1 MLWCYSNYNTQ
12 YRVLCKVKGDF
23 MKTIAEIGNDRL
35 INVLVKDKNQSPS
48 KVINILKSEITEILT
63 SYTELDDEI
72 IIAMKTERGRI
83 SFEIKA
89 VANRIKDFGQIAE

>member
-1 MLWCYSNYNTQ
+1 
-12 YRVLCKVKGDF
+12 

-35 INVLVKDKNQSPS
+35 VNVLIRDKNQSPS
-48 KVINILKSEITEILT
+48 RILNILKSEITEIIS
-63 SYTELDDEI
+63 SYAELDDEI
-72 IIAMKTERGRI
+72 KINMTTERGRI